1 MRDGF
6 GELGRWLS
14 LVSGSL
20 GKMGM
25 DISLMTQQGVEQ
37 MRLRGGGASS
47 AMPRKQNPILAELLV
62 TLSRCIAVQLG
73 EIHKALI
80 HEPELHREGA
90 QRGTRAVGPS

>member
-1 MRDGF
+1 
-6 GELGRWLS
+6 
-14 LVSGSL
+14 
-20 GKMGM
+20 
-25 DISLMTQQGVEQ
+25 MTQQGVEQ

-80 HEPELHREGA
+80 HEPERSEAAWALEWMIFPAMLHCTARGLIAAQELLAQVEIIGA
-90 QRGTRAVGPS
+90 